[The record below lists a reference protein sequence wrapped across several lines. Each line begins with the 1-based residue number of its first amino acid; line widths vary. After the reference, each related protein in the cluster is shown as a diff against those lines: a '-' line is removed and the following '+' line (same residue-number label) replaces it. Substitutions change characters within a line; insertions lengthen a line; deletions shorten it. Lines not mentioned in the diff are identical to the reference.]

1 MDDSP
6 EALDE
11 TWNRLLGRG
20 AALAGEHGL
29 DRLAWRLRG
38 LAARNRRPACQ
49 VCFAGS
55 FSAGKSHLINQLLGA
70 ALLDEGEGPTTR
82 SVVSVRPGRDPD
94 ADPDPEAESEAD
106 PDPEPEPV
114 PEVDPEAGAE
124 TATGAAGSGA
134 GPPGARTGRVV
145 RVDDRWLRASRLEL
159 IDTPAFD
166 ALPARGEGDHE
177 ARTLTVPGCDAV
189 VVVVRARGGLNT
201 QEKDLLR
208 DLVRVHRIPHVL
220 VVVTMLDL
228 LSEDAVGAVLERA
241 RAVAAAIGPAVEVL
255 PGPGG
260 AGVVPDDLERLVA
273 LRARLAG
280 LAAGADRRAAR
291 ARQSAG
297 VLAAACEGMLALAEE
312 MPAARARAEPGVRLA
327 RERIEAEHRAARAR
341 WAAVRLEAE
350 GRRARLNAGV
360 ATAGTRRWQAV
371 MAGIERLTATHP
383 DPAVCWRDEVEPL
396 LLRTAAE
403 ETAAASAAIDEA
415 FRRDAEWLR
424 GELAAVAGPPA
435 GPGDD
440 GAEAGAEDGEE
451 GGQGDRRG
459 EAAWAG
465 SSDPGGP
472 AAPAGAA
479 GTGRGR
485 GGPPFPLRRRGL
497 GRWLFEGGTTALDLT
512 LSLIP
517 PLAPATV
524 LSPRL
529 WERVRRDLGRD
540 DLDRQRRRIREE
552 SRRICVD
559 LSAAIATRA
568 AGHVDARYDDLL
580 SSAESWQESWWET
593 RMALW
598 DAAGEPPVRAERL
611 RFEAGRLAEDVAAA
625 ARRLGATTRM
635 GRA

>member
-11 TWNRLLGRG
+11 VWNRLLGRA

-29 DRLAWRLRG
+29 DHLAWRLRG

-49 VCFAGS
+49 VTFAGS

-94 ADPDPEAESEAD
+94 PDAE
-106 PDPEPEPV
+106 PEPET
-114 PEVDPEAGAE
+114 EGGAE
-124 TATGAAGSGA
+124 TGTGTGTGGSGA
-134 GPPGARTGRVV
+134 GTPGARTGRVV

-166 ALPARGEGDHE
+166 ALPARGEGGHE

-189 VVVVRARGGLNT
+189 VLVVRARGGLNT

-228 LSEDAVGAVLERA
+228 LAEDAVRPVLERA
-241 RAVAAAIGPAVEVL
+241 RAVAATIGPAVEVL

-260 AGVVPDDLERLVA
+260 AGIVPADLGRLVA

-291 ARQSAG
+291 ARQTAG

-312 MPAARARAEPGVRLA
+312 MPAARARAAPGVRLA

-341 WAAVRLEAE
+341 WAALRLEAE
-350 GRRARLNAGV
+350 GRRARLNAGI

-371 MAGIERLTATHP
+371 LAEIERITAAHP
-383 DPAVCWRDEVEPL
+383 APAVCWRDEVEPL

-415 FRRDAEWLR
+415 FRRDAGWLR
-424 GELAAVAGPPA
+424 GELASVAGSPTLPGEEDGHGEDGGRGEATRADPA
-435 GPGDD
+435 GPSEPSDP
-440 GAEAGAEDGEE
+440 
-451 GGQGDRRG
+451 
-459 EAAWAG
+459 AG
-465 SSDPGGP
+465 SPDPGNP
-472 AAPAGAA
+472 AALAGAA
-479 GTGRGR
+479 GAGRGR
-485 GGPPFPLRRRGL
+485 GEPPFPLRRRGL

-568 AGHVDARYDDLL
+568 AGHADARYDDLL
-580 SSAESWQESWWET
+580 ASAESWQESWWET
-593 RMALW
+593 RRALW

-625 ARRLGATTRM
+625 ARRLAATTPM